1 MFTVSPWV
9 VILFE
14 SQGFEADFVPKRKTP
29 GEFRNLFGFH
39 LAHVAQLVEHVLGKD
54 EVTGSNPVMGSVAVK
69 PRAGRLTTEFRFGAI
84 GDGKPQ
90 DKENSIYGKRGIQP
104 FETPR

>member
-1 MFTVSPWV
+1 
-9 VILFE
+9 
-14 SQGFEADFVPKRKTP
+14 
-29 GEFRNLFGFH
+29 
-39 LAHVAQLVEHVLGKD
+39 
-54 EVTGSNPVMGSVAVK
+54 MGSVAVK